1 MEAKLSVGGSLMHSA
16 QKPDFSGW
24 ATKVGIKC
32 GDGRTILA
40 GAFKHQDQT
49 TVPLVWQHNHGDP
62 GNVLGH
68 VLLHD
73 KGDEGVYA
81 HGFFNDTVQAKN
93 AKQLVEHGD
102 IKALSIFANQL
113 MEKASSVMHGIIREV
128 SLVLAGANPGAL
140 IDNIVLKHGEDLVTI
155 DDEAV
160 IYTGLELAH
169 GQTTTTP
176 PAAAEGEGATN
187 DVDETV
193 QTVYDTMNEQ
203 QKNVVHYMVGAAMES
218 AASTAEH
225 SATAAGNSST
235 QDKKDG
241 THMSRNVFEQ
251 NAGVQSAPAP
261 GDPKYALSHDA
272 VKGIVEDAKKNG
284 SLKEAVERYA
294 LAHGINDIQLL
305 FPEFRALQSTPA
317 FQTRRIE
324 WVAGV
329 LSGVSHSP
337 FSRIKQLVADLTQEQ
352 ARAKGY
358 ITGELKKEEWFGV
371 TRRTTT
377 PTTIYKKQKLD
388 RDDIIDITDFDV
400 VAWLQVEMRMM
411 LDEEIA
417 RAILV
422 GDGRAV
428 DDEDKIKDPAAA
440 TDGAG
445 IRSIM
450 NEHELYAA
458 EVFVN
463 IADAS
468 SSMNEV
474 TDEIIS
480 AMRFYRGS
488 GSPSFYTTLPVLT
501 KILLT
506 RDSIGRRLY
515 RTPAD
520 VAAEIGCSEIVTCE
534 ALESE
539 PTLIGIVVNLRD
551 YNIGADKGG
560 EINMFDF
567 FDIDYNQQKYL
578 IETRVSGAL
587 TKIRS
592 ALVIKQTAGG
602 NVLITPAAPTQTENT
617 INGINQAHVTY
628 TVVDSTGT
636 PVTVTS
642 GSATIAS
649 SAVSPVVI
657 TATPASGYYFESD
670 VEDRWLYEF
679 EA

>member
-1 MEAKLSVGGSLMHSA
+1 MEAKLSVGGSLMHSDR
-16 QKPDFSGW
+16 KPDFSGW

-32 GDGRTILA
+32 SDGRTISA
-40 GAFKHQDQT
+40 NAFAHQDQT

-68 VLLHD
+68 VLLHNR
-73 KGDEGVYA
+73 GDEGVYA
-81 HGFFNDTVQAKN
+81 HGFFNETQQAKN

-113 MEKASSVMHGIIREV
+113 QEKASAVMHGIIREV

-140 IDNIVLKHGEDLVTI
+140 IDNLVLKHGDDLVTI
-155 DDEAV
+155 DDEAIV
-160 IYTGLELAH
+160 YTGLEISH
-169 GQTTTTP
+169 GDKTADTDGDGDKSGDTD
-176 PAAAEGEGATN
+176 GDG
-187 DVDETV
+187 DTV
-193 QTVYDTMNEQ
+193 QSVYDSMNDQ

-218 AASTAEH
+218 ASSSAEH
-225 SATAAGNSST
+225 SATAADASST
-235 QDKKDG
+235 QNKKDG

-251 NAGVQSAPAP
+251 NAGTQTAPAA

-272 VKGIVEDAKKNG
+272 VKGIVADAQKNG

-305 FPEFRALQSTPA
+305 FPEFRALQSTPQ

-329 LSGVSHSP
+329 LGAVSHTP

-358 ITGELKKEEWFGV
+358 IKGNLKKEEWFSV

-417 RAILV
+417 RAILI
-422 GDGRAV
+422 GDGRDV
-428 DDEDKIKDPAAA
+428 DDEDKIKDPAAV

-463 IADAS
+463 IDDAS

-474 TDEIIS
+474 TDEIVS

-488 GSPSFYTTLPVLT
+488 GNPTFYTTLPVLT
-501 KILLT
+501 KLLLT
-506 RDSIGRRLY
+506 RDTLGRRLY
-515 RTPAD
+515 RTAAD
-520 VAAEIGCSEIVTCE
+520 VAAEIGCDGIVACE

-539 PTLIGIVVNLRD
+539 PNLLGIIVNLRD

-592 ALVIKQTAGG
+592 AIVVKKTAGA
-602 NVLITPAAPTQTENT
+602 NVLVTPVAPTQADNT
-617 INGINQAHVTY
+617 ISGINQAHVTY
-628 TVVDSTGT
+628 TVTDSTGT
-636 PVTVTS
+636 PVTVT
-642 GSATIAS
+642 GGAATIAS
-649 SAVSPVVI
+649 ADVSPVTVR
-657 TATPASGYYFESD
+657 ATPASGYYFESD
-670 VEDRWLYEF
+670 VEDFWAYEYQ
-679 EA
+679 A

>member
-1 MEAKLSVGGSLMHSA
+1 MEAKLSVGGSLMHSG

-32 GDGRTILA
+32 GDGRTILS

-81 HGFFNDTVQAKN
+81 HGFFNDTEQAKN

-113 MEKASSVMHGIIREV
+113 MEKASSVMHGVIREV

-140 IDNIVLKHGEDLVTI
+140 IDNIVLKHGDDLVTI

-160 IYTGLELAH
+160 IFTGLELVHA
-169 GQTTTTP
+169 GSTTTTP
-176 PAAAEGEGATN
+176 PAVPAATPAPTTGT
-187 DVDETV
+187 DDTV
-193 QTVYDTMNEQ
+193 QAVYDTMSEQ

-218 AASTAEH
+218 AATTAEH
-225 SATAAGNSST
+225 SATAAAASST
-235 QDKKDG
+235 PDPKDG
-241 THMSRNVFEQ
+241 NHMTRNVFEQ
-251 NAGVQSAPAP
+251 NAGTVAAAR
-261 GDPKYALSHDA
+261 DPKHALSHDA
-272 VKGIVEDAKKNG
+272 IKGIVADAQKQG

-305 FPEFRALQSTPA
+305 FPEFKALQSTPE

-329 LSGVSHSP
+329 LAGVNHTP
-337 FSRIKQLVADLTQEQ
+337 FTRIKQIVADLTQDQ
-352 ARAKGY
+352 ARALGY
-358 ITGELKKEEWFGV
+358 ITGTLKKEEWFGL

-388 RDDIIDITDFDV
+388 RDDIIDIVDFDV

-411 LDEEIA
+411 LEEEMA
-417 RAILV
+417 RAILI
-422 GDGRAV
+422 GDGRDV

-440 TDGAG
+440 ADGAG

-450 NEHELYAA
+450 NENELYA
-458 EVFVN
+458 VQVNVN
-463 IADAS
+463 ILDAG
-468 SSMNEV
+468 SSMNEL
-474 TDEIIS
+474 TDEIIT
-480 AMRFYRGS
+480 AMRFYKGS
-488 GSPSFYTTLPVLT
+488 GSPTFYTTWPTLT

-506 RDSIGRRLY
+506 RDAMGRRLY
-515 RTPAD
+515 RTPDD
-520 VAAEIGCSEIVTCE
+520 VASEIGCAAVVTVE
-534 ALESE
+534 AMESM
-539 PTLIGIVVNLRD
+539 PNLLGIVVNLRD

-592 ALVIKQTAGG
+592 ALVINSVASAD
-602 NVLITPAAPTQTENT
+602 VLVTPVAPTQSGNV
-617 INGINQAHVTY
+617 ISGINQAHVTY
-628 TVVDSTGT
+628 TVLDVTGT

-642 GSATIAS
+642 GAATIAS
-649 SAVSPVVI
+649 ADVSPVTI
-657 TATPASGYYFESD
+657 TAAPATGYYFETD
-670 VEDRWLYEF
+670 VEDFWMYEYQS
-679 EA
+679 